1 MSLSIEKFRKLPRVE
16 RERRYN
22 ELSDHD
28 KFVARM
34 EDWGAPES
42 SGISTKAF
50 LANPPKG
57 WEGLTEEILHEMF
70 PTERD
75 T

>member
-1 MSLSIEKFRKLPRVE
+1 MSISIEEFRKLQRAE
-16 RERRYN
+16 REQRYS

-42 SGISTKAF
+42 SGVSTKDF
-50 LANPPKG
+50 LEKPPKG
-57 WEGLTEEILHEMF
+57 WEGLTEEILHEIF